1 MESSFSPREIV
12 SELDK
17 FIIGQ
22 NKAKKAV
29 AVALRNR
36 WRRKQLDDS
45 LKEEIVPKNI
55 LEYWKKKFHFI
66 EMQQK

>member
-45 LKEEIVPKNI
+45 LKEEIVPKKYFNGWSNRLRQNRNI
-55 LEYWKKKFHFI
+55 
-66 EMQQK
+66 

>member
-36 WRRKQLDDS
+36 WRRKQLP
-45 LKEEIVPKNI
+45 EN
-55 LEYWKKKFHFI
+55 
-66 EMQQK
+66 